1 MNYSLKNERLEVGF
15 TSLGGALTS
24 IKNEAGVEYLWQGDP
39 QFWSGQAPVLFP
51 ICGSLRDNRAVT
63 KAGKV
68 IQMPRHGIVRRE
80 EFRLESEKENSI
92 CFSIS
97 ENEEMMGKYPYP
109 FTLTMEYRLEG
120 NSIHVTYG
128 VTNTGTE
135 DMPFFIGGHPAFR
148 CPLLPAENYEDYHVI
163 FDAKEEITAPTPDL
177 KTGLVDMGHRKEIA
191 FDGTVLPLAH
201 SLFYEDG
208 IIFDKLKS
216 KKVTLCHKKTGHG
229 VELEMGSFSYLVIW
243 SAANDGPFLAL
254 EPWTGLSTC
263 SDENDVF
270 EEKRNAAIVKPG
282 EEKRLSY
289 TITIL

>member
-1 MNYSLKNERLEVGF
+1 MKYSLKNDRLEVGF
-15 TSLGGALTS
+15 TSLGGALTT
-24 IKNEAGVEYLWQGDP
+24 IKNEEGMEYLWQGNP
-39 QFWSGQAPVLFP
+39 EYWSGQAPVLFP
-51 ICGSLRDNRAVT
+51 ICGSLRNNRAAA
-63 KAGKV
+63 KGGKE

-80 EFRLESEKENSI
+80 EFKLESVKEDSI
-92 CFSIS
+92 FFSIS
-97 ENEEMMGKYPYP
+97 ENEEMLGKYPYP
-109 FTLTMEYRLEG
+109 FTLTMEYRLEES
-120 NSIHVTYG
+120 SIHVTYG
-128 VTNTGTE
+128 VKNTGTE

-148 CPLLPAENYEDYHVI
+148 CPLLQTEDYGDYQVI
-163 FDAKEEITAPTPDL
+163 FDAKEEKTAPAPDL

-208 IIFDKLKS
+208 IIFDRLKS
-216 KKVTLCHKKTGHG
+216 KKVTLCHRENGHG
-229 VELEMGSFSYLVIW
+229 VELEMGSFPYLVIW

-289 TITIL
+289 KITIL

>member
-1 MNYSLKNERLEVGF
+1 MKYSLKNDRLEVGF

-24 IKNEAGVEYLWQGDP
+24 IKNEEGAEYLWQGDP
-39 QFWSGQAPVLFP
+39 EYWSGQAPVLFP
-51 ICGSLRDNRAVT
+51 ICGSLRDNRAAT
-63 KAGKV
+63 NGGKE
-68 IQMPRHGIVRRE
+68 IRMPRHGIVRKE
-80 EFRLESEKENSI
+80 EFKLESEKEDSI

-97 ENEEMMGKYPYP
+97 ENEEMLGKYPYP
-109 FTLTMEYRLEG
+109 FTLSIEYRLEES
-120 NSIHVTYG
+120 SIHVTYG
-128 VTNTGTE
+128 IKNTGTE

-148 CPLLPAENYEDYHVI
+148 CPLLQTEDYGDYQVI
-163 FDAKEEITAPTPDL
+163 FDEKEEKTAPTPDL
-177 KTGLVDMGHRKEIA
+177 KTGLVDMGHRKEIL

-208 IIFDKLKS
+208 IIFDRLKS
-216 KKVTLCHKKTGHG
+216 KKVTLCHRENGHG
-229 VELEMGSFSYLVIW
+229 VELEMGSFPYLVIW

-289 TITIL
+289 IITIL

>member
-63 KAGKV
+63 KDGKV

-80 EFRLESEKENSI
+80 EFMLESEKENSI

-128 VTNTGTE
+128 VANTGIE

-148 CPLLPAENYEDYHVI
+148 CPLLPAENYEDYQVI
-163 FDAKEEITAPTPDL
+163 FDANEEITAPTPDL

-216 KKVTLCHKKTGHG
+216 KKVTLCHKETGHG

-289 TITIL
+289 IITIL

>member
-1 MNYSLKNERLEVGF
+1 MKYTLKNDCLEVGF

-24 IKNEAGVEYLWQGDP
+24 IKNSTGTEYLWQGDP
-39 QFWSGQAPVLFP
+39 EYWSGQAPVLFP
-51 ICGSLRDNRAVT
+51 ICGSLRNNRAVS
-63 KAGKV
+63 KGGQE
-68 IQMPRHGIVRRE
+68 IQIPRHGIVRRE
-80 EFRLESEKENSI
+80 EFELESENEDSM

-97 ENEEMMGKYPYP
+97 GNEGMMEKYPYP
-109 FTLTMEYRLEG
+109 FTLTMEYRLIE
-120 NSIHVTYG
+120 NRIIVTYG
-128 VTNTGTE
+128 VKNTGKE

-148 CPLLPAENYEDYHVI
+148 CPLLPTDSFEDYQVV
-163 FDAKEEITAPTPDL
+163 FDAKEENTAPTPDL

-191 FDGTVLPLAH
+191 FDGTVLPLTH

-208 IIFDKLKS
+208 IIFDRLKS
-216 KKVTLCHKKTGHG
+216 KKVTLCHKENGHG
-229 VELEMGSFSYLVIW
+229 VELEMGSFPYLVIW

-263 SDENDVF
+263 SDESDVF

-289 TITIL
+289 IITIL

>member
-1 MNYSLKNERLEVGF
+1 MKYLLKNDRLEVGF

-24 IKNEAGVEYLWQGDP
+24 IKNEAGTEYLWQGDP
-39 QFWSGQAPVLFP
+39 EYWSGQAPVLFP
-51 ICGSLRDNRAVT
+51 ICGSLRDNKATT
-63 KAGKV
+63 KDGKQ
-68 IQMPRHGIVRRE
+68 IQMPRHGIVRKE
-80 EFRLESEKENSI
+80 EFKLESEKEDSI

-109 FTLTMEYRLEG
+109 FTLTMEYSLKE
-120 NSIHVTYG
+120 NSILVTYG
-128 VTNTGTE
+128 VKNTGTE

-148 CPLLPAENYEDYHVI
+148 CPLLPAENFEDYQVV
-163 FDAKEEITAPTPDL
+163 FDAEEEKTAPTPDL
-177 KTGLVDMGHRKEIA
+177 KTGLVDMEHRKENSLE
-191 FDGTVLPLAH
+191 GTVLPLAH
-201 SLFYEDG
+201 SLFYQDG
-208 IIFDKLKS
+208 IIFDRLKS
-216 KKVTLCHKKTGHG
+216 KKVTLCHKETGHG

-263 SDENDVF
+263 SDENDIF

-289 TITIL
+289 QITIL

>member
-1 MNYSLKNERLEVGF
+1 MKYSLKNDRLEVGF

-24 IKNEAGVEYLWQGDP
+24 IKNEEGTEYLWQGDP
-39 QFWSGQAPVLFP
+39 EYWSGQAPVLFP
-51 ICGSLRDNRAVT
+51 ICGSLRDNRAAT
-63 KAGKV
+63 KGGKE
-68 IQMPRHGIVRRE
+68 IWMPRHGIVRRE
-80 EFRLESEKENSI
+80 EFKLESEKEDSI

-97 ENEEMMGKYPYP
+97 ENEEMLEKYPYP
-109 FTLTMEYRLEG
+109 FTLTMEYRLEKS
-120 NSIHVTYG
+120 SIHVTYG
-128 VTNTGTE
+128 IKNTGTE

-148 CPLLPAENYEDYHVI
+148 CPLLQTEDYGDYQVI
-163 FDAKEEITAPTPDL
+163 FDEKEEKTAPTPDL
-177 KTGLVDMGHRKEIA
+177 KTGLVDMGHRKEIP

-208 IIFDKLKS
+208 IIFDRLKS
-216 KKVTLCHKKTGHG
+216 KKVTLCHRENGHG
-229 VELEMGSFSYLVIW
+229 VELEMESFPYLVIW

-289 TITIL
+289 IITIL

>member
-1 MNYSLKNERLEVGF
+1 MIYSLKNERLEVGF

-24 IKNEAGVEYLWQGDP
+24 IKNEAGTEYLWQGDP
-39 QFWSGQAPVLFP
+39 EYWSGQAPVLFP

-63 KAGKV
+63 KDGKE
-68 IQMPRHGIVRRE
+68 IRMPRHGIVRRE
-80 EFRLESEKENSI
+80 KFKLESEKENSI

-97 ENEEMMGKYPYP
+97 ENEEMMEKYPYP

-120 NSIHVTYG
+120 DSIHVTYG

-135 DMPFFIGGHPAFR
+135 DMPFFIGGHPAFN
-148 CPLLPAENYEDYHVI
+148 CPLLPTENYEDYQVI
-163 FDAKEEITAPTPDL
+163 FEANEEKTAPTPDL

-191 FDGTVLPLAH
+191 FDGTVLPLTH

-208 IIFDKLKS
+208 IIFDRLKS
-216 KKVTLCHKKTGHG
+216 KKVTLCHKETGHG
-229 VELEMGSFSYLVIW
+229 VELKMGSFSYLVIW

-270 EEKRNAAIVKPG
+270 EEKRNAAIVKSG

-289 TITIL
+289 IITIL